1 MKKDVFSENG
11 ARDRPSLSAKEKL
24 KQKSERRTAEKIRE
38 NSGIQDSSFR
48 QAEREGGFSN
58 RQVSFSSGE
67 EQRESFS
74 EKGKAAQKERVRKNY
89 AKEMRKDA
97 ETAFR
102 QAERND
108 GFSGRR
114 ETFSSGERQTKGN
127 SKAGAAA
134 QKDRIRR
141 NYAKDVRKDR
151 GVDTKV
157 DPERRTEASGRASFS
172 EGRADERDMFSEK
185 VSSGERAPAD
195 LSHRRKSAFQI
206 EKSPGEKG
214 QFYSDAGQ
222 KMDSSFFV
230 DRKAERQSGK
240 WFNGPNVNGRNG
252 SRSGKDSARRL
263 AHSGSEAVRRTLDE
277 ATLTGEEADDVSS
290 KTARGSYG
298 AARLAG
304 EGLENA
310 AKGLRRETVK
320 ASGMEGAAGTGF
332 STEKAGGFGGYTAKY
347 AGKKAFYSA
356 EEGRAA
362 GAAAEKTAAKELQKH
377 LIRKNYQR
385 APEGTLYIPIIS
397 RIRERRRI
405 KAAQE
410 TILSVKKASKG
421 VAAVFAKNP
430 ILLILLLVG
439 GVLTILIA
447 ASISGGA
454 SLVTNAVAPSSLAT
468 TFTAED
474 DDIRAAENDY
484 RAMEA
489 ELNRKITDLKEQ
501 YPGYQN
507 YGLNA
512 GQVGHDPYK
521 LAALLTVLHE
531 DYTEA
536 DVQETLKRIFEL
548 QYNFSMHDEAGSV
561 STKKVRVGQS
571 LGNVVTSAYCS
582 CEICCGQWSGGP
594 TASGVM
600 PTPNHTIAVDAYT
613 PTVPMGT
620 KVIMNGIEY
629 TVEDTGAFASY
640 GVDFDVY
647 YANHN
652 EALQHGHQTWEAY
665 IADDNGSQEVDVLV
679 SSGSQQFT
687 AVMANKGIDY
697 VAGQL
702 LDDDEKLLY
711 DVLVET
717 KGNKPDLFPNNIYVA
732 AGGEGLFDYTIAG
745 EALSDQKFANM
756 MAEATKYLGYPYV
769 WGGSS
774 PSTSF
779 DCSGFVCWVINNC
792 GNGWNVGRTTADG
805 LCNMLAKVSY
815 ADAKPGDIIFFAG
828 TYDTV
833 GASHV
838 GIYLGDNM
846 MIHCGEPIQY
856 ADISGS
862 YWQQHLYCFGRLP

>member
-11 ARDRPSLSAKEKL
+11 ARDRPGLSAKETL
-24 KQKSERRTAEKIRE
+24 KQKTERRTAEKIRE

-48 QAEREGGFSN
+48 QAERKNEFSG
-58 RQVSFSSGE
+58 RQVRFSSGE

-74 EKGKAAQKERVRKNY
+74 ERGKAAQKERVRKNY

-114 ETFSSGERQTKGN
+114 ETFSSGESQTKGN

-141 NYAKDVRKDR
+141 NYAKDVRKDL

-157 DPERRTEASGRASFS
+157 APERKTEASGRVSFS
-172 EGRADERDMFSEK
+172 EGRTDERDMFSEK
-185 VSSGERAPAD
+185 VSSGEKTAAD
-195 LSHRRKSAFQI
+195 PSRRRQSAFQV

-222 KMDSSFFV
+222 KTDSSFFV

-240 WFNGPNVNGRNG
+240 WFNGPNANSR
-252 SRSGKDSARRL
+252 RSGGASVRRL
-263 AHSGSEAVRRTLDE
+263 ADGGSEAVRRTLDV
-277 ATLTGEEADDVSS
+277 ATLTGEETDDVSS

-310 AKGLRRETVK
+310 AKGLQKGT
-320 ASGMEGAAGTGF
+320 AGTGF

-362 GAAAEKTAAKELQKH
+362 GAAAEKTAVKELQKH
-377 LIRKNYQR
+377 LIRKNYQQ
-385 APEGTLYIPIIS
+385 APKGTLYIPIIS
-397 RIRERRRI
+397 QIRERRRV

-410 TILSVKKASKG
+410 TILGVKKASKG

-454 SLVTNAVAPSSLAT
+454 SLITNAVAPSSLAT

-489 ELNRKITDLKEQ
+489 ELNRKITDLKDQ

-548 QYNFSMHDEAGSV
+548 QYNFS
-561 STKKVRVGQS
+561 
-571 LGNVVTSAYCS
+571 
-582 CEICCGQWSGGP
+582 
-594 TASGVM
+594 
-600 PTPNHTIAVDAYT
+600 
-613 PTVPMGT
+613 
-620 KVIMNGIEY
+620 
-629 TVEDTGAFASY
+629 
-640 GVDFDVY
+640 
-647 YANHN
+647 
-652 EALQHGHQTWEAY
+652 
-665 IADDNGSQEVDVLV
+665 
-679 SSGSQQFT
+679 
-687 AVMANKGIDY
+687 
-697 VAGQL
+697 
-702 LDDDEKLLY
+702 
-711 DVLVET
+711 
-717 KGNKPDLFPNNIYVA
+717 
-732 AGGEGLFDYTIAG
+732 
-745 EALSDQKFANM
+745 
-756 MAEATKYLGYPYV
+756 
-769 WGGSS
+769 
-774 PSTSF
+774 
-779 DCSGFVCWVINNC
+779 
-792 GNGWNVGRTTADG
+792 
-805 LCNMLAKVSY
+805 
-815 ADAKPGDIIFFAG
+815 
-828 TYDTV
+828 
-833 GASHV
+833 
-838 GIYLGDNM
+838 
-846 MIHCGEPIQY
+846 
-856 ADISGS
+856 
-862 YWQQHLYCFGRLP
+862 